1 MLLAGNRCWQ
11 VWDPGSGIRGPGFG
25 IRDSGFGIRD
35 SGSGSGF
42 GRPGSLVTFARVAR
56 GALRECRLL
65 TAYCILPTTTGDCY
79 GDRCELPGE
88 PPWIS
93 QGCGRGGRRRRCGD
107 GKRNRRDRR
116 RGATS
121 GSGQGR
127 LHAGAG
133 RTDAGAR
140 DGAPPGRARR
150 DDRRRPGLR
159 LHGRCAQEARLR
171 VHRRQPGIELQRP
184 SRIVHQLRRQHR
196 AGVDHVLPRAGV
208 GEHRERLLRG
218 GRQADGRD
226 HVRAIRSASRDDG
239 HLRRLL
245 SAYANLPP
253 RREHPRRQRA
263 ATRVRLGPAFRGR
276 SGCRGPRHGEVGRHT
291 AVAAALRRVG
301 RARLQDGDDRATR
314 PGRARRRRHASGE
327 RGRRSIE
334 APHPQD

>member
-1 MLLAGNRCWQ
+1 MAIDANSQVNRRGFLKGAAAGAAGAAAAT
-11 VWDPGSGIRGPGFG
+11 VSGIAATDAEAQLP
-25 IRDSGFGIRD
+25 DQ
-35 SGSGSGF
+35 
-42 GRPGSLVTFARVAR
+42 ARVAF
-56 GALRECRLL
+56 
-65 TAYCILPTTTGDCY
+65 TP
-79 GDRCELPGE
+79 
-88 PPWIS
+88 
-93 QGCGRGGRRRRCGD
+93 
-107 GKRNRRDRR
+107 
-116 RGATS
+116 
-121 GSGQGR
+121 
-127 LHAGAG
+127 GAG

-239 HLRRLL
+239 HLRCLL
-245 SAYANLPP
+245 STYANLPS

-276 SGCRGPRHGEVGRHT
+276 SGW
-291 AVAAALRRVG
+291 LRS
-301 RARLQDGDDRATR
+301 ATW
-314 PGRARRRRHASGE
+314 
-327 RGRRSIE
+327 
-334 APHPQD
+334 